1 MPQRSAERVL
11 VKAPTEARNPR
22 TTDIDQLSTV
32 DVLRRINDEDKLVP
46 EAVSEVLEE
55 LAELVDLAVTAI
67 RAGGRVHYAG
77 AGTSGRL
84 AVLDAAEL
92 VPTFNVAPDLFVSHH
107 AGGTG
112 ALLTAAENVE
122 DDTEHAA
129 AEIAE
134 SVTANDLVI
143 GIAASGRTPFV
154 LGALRAAGEL
164 GARTALI
171 SANPEAE
178 GNALVDVAIAVNTGP
193 EVIAGSTRMKAGT
206 AQKLIL
212 NAFSTTVM
220 IRLGH
225 TYSNFMV
232 SMRATNAKLRGRTL
246 RILREAT
253 DADEQRCAEALEAA
267 DGDMKTALV
276 SLLANVDSAR
286 AEQALDRSEGNVRAA
301 LTEL

>member
-1 MPQRSAERVL
+1 MPQQGAEQVRVE
-11 VKAPTEARNPR
+11 APTEARNPR

-32 DVLRRINDEDKLVP
+32 DVLRKINDEDALVP
-46 EAVSEVLEE
+46 RAVAAVLDE
-55 LAELVDLAVTAI
+55 LAVLVDAAVEAI

-92 VPTFNVAPDLFVSHH
+92 VPTYNVPEDLFVSHH
-107 AGGTG
+107 AGGAQ
-112 ALLTAAENVE
+112 ALRTAAENVE
-122 DDTEHAA
+122 DDTENGA
-129 AEIAE
+129 AEIRGSATGKD
-134 SVTANDLVI
+134 VVVGL
-143 GIAASGRTPFV
+143 AASGRTPYV
-154 LGALRAAGEL
+154 LGALRAGREL

-171 SANPEAE
+171 SANPQAE
-178 GNALVDVAIAVNTGP
+178 GNALVDVALAVDTGP

-212 NAFSTTVM
+212 NAFSTAVM
-220 IRLGH
+220 IKLGH

-246 RILREAT
+246 RILQEAT
-253 DADEQRCAEALEAA
+253 DADEHRCAQALAEV

-276 SLLANVDSAR
+276 TLLAEVSSANASDALR
-286 AEQALDRSEGNVRAA
+286 ASDGNVRKALAA
-301 LTEL
+301 L